1 MVMTMLNPLTH
12 RKVLKKGVPGK
23 ATIVSMGAL
32 DRGGTSFNLPMTL
45 QVYVEGW
52 TPYEVQDQWMVKAK
66 DTIALSGWI
75 PVKVDPDERDKVAI
89 EWDALRE
96 QHAQNEAAR
105 RQALAAS
112 GPVTNLDALGG
123 ADVTFQSQEIDL
135 TQNPEAAEQVM
146 QMLGQMGLSD
156 ANVVFEGQPR
166 QPGQAPAAPSAAPAN
181 DDPIAR
187 LERLAALKASG
198 VLTEEEFQQQK
209 RRILEGG

>member
-1 MVMTMLNPLTH
+1 MLNPLTH

-32 DRGGTSFNLPMTL
+32 DRGGTSFNLPITL

-52 TPYEVQDQWMVKAK
+52 TPYEVSDQWMVKAR
-66 DTIALSGWI
+66 DTITLSGWI
-75 PVKVDPDERDKVAI
+75 PVKVDPDDREKVAI
-89 EWDALRE
+89 EWDELRE
-96 QHAQNEAAR
+96 RHEQEEAAR

-123 ADVTFQSQEIDL
+123 PGMLGNATVNFQGAQEIDL

-146 QMLGQMGLSD
+146 QMLGLSG
-156 ANVVFEGQPR
+156 AQVSFE
-166 QPGQAPAAPSAAPAN
+166 QAPAQQAASE
-181 DDPIAR
+181 DPIAR

-209 RRILEGG
+209 RRILEGS